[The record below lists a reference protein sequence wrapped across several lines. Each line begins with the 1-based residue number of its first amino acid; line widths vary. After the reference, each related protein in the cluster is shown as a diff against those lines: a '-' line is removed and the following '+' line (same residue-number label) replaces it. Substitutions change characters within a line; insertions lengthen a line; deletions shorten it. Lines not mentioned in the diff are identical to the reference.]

1 METINMKKETHLR
14 LACYAMSIT
23 MSIVTN
29 LPPILFL
36 TFRSMYG
43 LSFSLLGM
51 LILINF
57 SVQLGIDLMF
67 SFFSHKFN
75 ISKTVKT
82 MPCLAVIGIII
93 YALSPVIFKSSPFV
107 GLCIGTVIFSAAS
120 GLAEVLISPII
131 AALPSDDP
139 ERTMSGLHSIFA
151 WGVVGVVIF
160 ATLFLSAFGSE
171 HWQLLVLIS
180 SLIPLFSAILFAG
193 AVIPEIETPEKGAGA
208 SLKLLANRKILI
220 FFAAVFLAGAL
231 ELVMSQW
238 SSSYLEQ
245 ALGVPKVWGDVC
257 GVAMFGAMLGI
268 GRTLYAR
275 KGKKLENIL
284 LLGAIGSAI
293 CYFVATVTPI
303 PIFGLI
309 ACAMTGLCVSLMW
322 PGSLS
327 VAAARFPSGG
337 VVVYAMMA
345 ASGDLGAAV
354 APQLV
359 GIITDAALGNSFVL
373 SLAEKLAMSPEQ
385 MSIKLGLAAGF
396 ILALIAIPVFYKIKK
411 SKEASD

>member
-1 METINMKKETHLR
+1 MKKETHLK
-14 LACYAMSIT
+14 LACFAMSIT

-43 LSFSLLGM
+43 LSFSLLGL

-57 SVQLGIDLMF
+57 SVQLAVDLIF

-75 ISKTVKT
+75 VSKTVKA
-82 MPCLAVIGIII
+82 MPWLAVAGFIL
-93 YALSPVIFKSSPFV
+93 YAAAPVMFPGYPFI
-107 GLCIGTVIFSAAS
+107 GLCLGTIVFSAAS

-151 WGVVGVVIF
+151 WGVVGVVIL
-160 ATLFLSAFGSE
+160 ATLFLQRFGSA
-171 HWQLLVLIS
+171 HWQLLIAIS
-180 SLIPLFSAILFAG
+180 ALVPLLSSILFAG
-193 AVIPEIETPEKGAGA
+193 AEIPRIETPEKSTGA
-208 SLKLLANRKILI
+208 LKLLGNRKLWL

-257 GVAMFGAMLGI
+257 GVAMFGGMLAI
-268 GRTLYAR
+268 GRTLYAK
-275 KGKKLENIL
+275 KGNNVESVL
-284 LLGAIGSAI
+284 LLGAIGAAI

-345 ASGDLGAAV
+345 ASGDMGAAI

-359 GIITDAALGNSFVL
+359 GIITDAALGNAFVL
-373 SLAEKLAMSPEQ
+373 SLAEKLMMAPEKI
-385 MSIKLGLAAGF
+385 SIKLGMTVGL
-396 ILALIAIPVFYKIKK
+396 ILSLIAISIFYRIKK